1 MLHYQATEN
10 KAKQIIF
17 IHGNSQSLQLWDE
30 VIDAKELKETYQMI
44 AADLPGHGKSFI
56 SKQAD
61 KDYTIPA
68 MAGHLNE
75 FITSI
80 NPSDFIIVAN
90 SMGTNIVGEIA
101 LSLKNCKGVFFT
113 GACIAG
119 SNITPAEILMPNLN
133 LIPFF
138 TAQVSDEA
146 LDKMIVD
153 GLYHSSAE
161 SKQKCKDMYKATDP
175 AFREQW
181 MASIS
186 RQEWTDEIENLNKL
200 SVPVAVVYG
209 ANDNFTAKDYLKG
222 LITNGWKNEIIMI
235 SEAGHF
241 MQMDQPKALSN
252 LIKEFVEDCFK

>member
-17 IHGNSQSLQLWDE
+17 IHGNSQSSQLWDE
-30 VIDAKELKETYQMI
+30 IINDKELKEACQIIT
-44 AADLPGHGKSFI
+44 ADLPGHGKSFI
-56 SKQAD
+56 SEQPD
-61 KDYTIPA
+61 KDYTIPGMSA
-68 MAGHLNE
+68 QLNE
-75 FITSI
+75 FIISL

-119 SNITPAEILMPNLN
+119 LNITPAEILMPNLN

-153 GLYHSSAE
+153 GLYNPSAE
-161 SKQKCKDMYKATDP
+161 SKQKCKDMYMATDP

-200 SVPVAVVYG
+200 TVPVAVVYG
-209 ANDNFTAKDYLKG
+209 ANDNFAAKDYLKG
-222 LITNGWKNEIIMI
+222 LITNEWKNEIIMI

-241 MQMDQPKALSN
+241 MQIDQPKALAN